1 MAGEGRY
8 LALDERLVVRMR
20 RHPAVLAV
28 TGLQTL
34 GVILVGVVFSAFL
47 TPGKGNGFVDTI
59 LGLLILGALAR
70 FGWRMWEWSVDR
82 IVVTDKRLLE
92 VSGLVS
98 RKVGSMPLDKVTDMT
113 YRRSFPG
120 RIFRYGAFIVES
132 PGQKQALELI
142 NFIPQPDEFY
152 QTVTSLVMGRPDHVP
167 QDLPVPEPD
176 DDDTGPLP
184 RVIVLG
190 DDS

>member
-34 GVILVGVVFSAFL
+34 GVILVGLVLSAFL

-120 RIFRYGAFIVES
+120 RIFGYGAFIVES

-152 QTVTSLVMGRPDHVP
+152 QTVTSLVMGRPDHIP

-184 RVIVLG
+184 RVIMLG